1 MPSLGWDS
9 SNLHLLLS
17 KVDSISL
24 ELTYVLHPNLGM
36 SLHLCRK
43 PLSLLQTSLS
53 PSHET
58 PWSLPAGIF
67 FHTSR
72 YFMVRPPDP
81 MWVMWFRVQ
90 GPERLQAPL
99 GAPTMR
105 LGKPPTCWVLFTI
118 NDKIKVTKM
127 LLSKASCEKDTSRCS
142 AYSQLCKMTPRTISR
157 FRLFHLF
164 GCCHGHRRQIKNLLL
179 VARASSGLLRVPLFL
194 KT

>member
-1 MPSLGWDS
+1 MEARHQLQLVPLPICIIYAIIVTVVWICYYGHCSERQMPSLGWDS

-24 ELTYVLHPNLGM
+24 ELTYVLHPNLCM

-99 GAPTMR
+99 GAPMMR

-127 LLSKASCEKDTSRCS
+127 LLSEASCEKDTSRCLQS
-142 AYSQLCKMTPRTISR
+142 AQPT
-157 FRLFHLF
+157 
-164 GCCHGHRRQIKNLLL
+164 
-179 VARASSGLLRVPLFL
+179 ASCVR
-194 KT
+194 